1 MTDEKGRLIWI
12 SAARPGRTHDIT
24 AARRDHILEHLRAA
38 GLGALA
44 DLGFLGL
51 DDDSDAP
58 VVVTGY
64 KATRA
69 RKLPQARRRPT
80 ASRPPHAPPS
90 NTASPT

>member
-1 MTDEKGRLIWI
+1 MRWRARLGLDLLVTA
-12 SAARPGRTHDIT
+12 SAA
-24 AARRDHILEHLRAA
+24 AARLEHLRAA

-69 RKLPQARRRPT
+69 AKLTPGQRRWAT
-80 ASRPPHAPPS
+80 
-90 NTASPT
+90 